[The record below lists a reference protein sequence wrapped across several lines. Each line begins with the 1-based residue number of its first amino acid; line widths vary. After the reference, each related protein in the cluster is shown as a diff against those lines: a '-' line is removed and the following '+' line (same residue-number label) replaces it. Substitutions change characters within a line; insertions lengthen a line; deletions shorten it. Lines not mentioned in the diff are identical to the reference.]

1 MKKQTISVVLS
12 GWVVKPME
20 KGYEKQK
27 EFISDAGHELK
38 TPISTIAANLEL
50 LKRETGENRWL
61 DNIAYENERMSA
73 ILPFEAKAFEKGILL
88 EYEIQEKLIA
98 KGEKHQLEKLVSIL
112 VDNAISHGIA
122 EDGANIVKIAANGEK
137 GEVHFIVSNRGKP
150 ISREERERLFDRFYR
165 EDKARDNIELHTTI
179 RTPE

>member
-1 MKKQTISVVLS
+1 MKKQTMSVVLS

-73 ILPFEAKAFEKGILL
+73 IVRELLDLARLENTQIQIEDVDFGGSQRMEQIL
-88 EYEIQEKLIA
+88 
-98 KGEKHQLEKLVSIL
+98 
-112 VDNAISHGIA
+112 
-122 EDGANIVKIAANGEK
+122 
-137 GEVHFIVSNRGKP
+137 
-150 ISREERERLFDRFYR
+150 
-165 EDKARDNIELHTTI
+165 
-179 RTPE
+179 